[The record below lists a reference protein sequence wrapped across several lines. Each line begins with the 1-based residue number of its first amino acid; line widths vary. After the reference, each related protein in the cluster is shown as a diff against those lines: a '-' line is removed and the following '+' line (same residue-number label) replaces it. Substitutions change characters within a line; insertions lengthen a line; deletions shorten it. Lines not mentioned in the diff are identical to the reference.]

1 MSIFQKP
8 YDNPMLLS
16 YYNGVMDLQRKKFQT
31 EVAGRVLTLETSR
44 LADQANAAVM
54 ATYEGTTVLSTV
66 VMSKENRDVDFMPL
80 SVDFEEKYYAVGK
93 ILGSQ
98 YVRREGR
105 PSNEAILSGRIIDR
119 AIRPLFDARLR
130 RDLQITATV
139 LTYDEEND
147 PDFVALIATSAALH
161 ISDIP
166 WNGPIAGVALTKLG
180 NDVVLNPVN
189 SVLKTRAAEKSFS
202 SFVAGL
208 NGKINMIELDGYE
221 AKEEEIIASYEQAL
235 VEIEKINKL
244 IGSMRSEVGKPK
256 AEVALKA
263 RDMELEK
270 KVNEFIAPKLD
281 SAVYVKDKTERE
293 NNISAVG
300 KSLKEFLTEQSH
312 DEASVKDSEAI
323 LDEAISA
330 LVHKNV
336 IESGKRPDGRA
347 TDELRELY
355 AEVATLPRVHGSAIF
370 VRGNTQSL
378 AVATLGAPGTEKIV
392 ETIRNMEGKERFMLN
407 YNFPGYSVGEAKSFR
422 GPGRRDIG
430 HGALAEKAVR
440 PVVPSMEEFPY
451 VIRVVSEIL
460 GSNGSSSMATVCSTT
475 LALMDAGVPIKKPVA
490 GIAMGLMSDESGR
503 YKILTDIQGPEDHH
517 GDMDFKVAGTDN
529 GVNAIQMD
537 VKVEGVLPKV
547 LLEGLHQAKEA
558 RLKIL
563 GVIAGA
569 LSAPRPEISKYAPKV
584 EIFYIDSEKIGE
596 VIGPGGKKINAIIAK
611 TNVTIEIEDDGKV
624 FVAGTDHAKVEAAIA
639 EIQGIV
645 KEYKVGEIVEGTVVR
660 IMEFGAIVDL
670 GGGKDGM
677 VHVSEIKEGFV
688 KNVTDVLN
696 IGDFVRAKII
706 KIDPGRGK
714 LSLSIKQLN
723 APTEPKEEGGAEG
736 GRDDGHHDERR
747 EKRGFFNRHKP
758 NN

>member
-1 MSIFQKP
+1 
-8 YDNPMLLS
+8 
-16 YYNGVMDLQRKKFQT
+16 MDLQRKKFQT

-54 ATYEGTTVLSTV
+54 ATYEGTTVLATV

-80 SVDFEEKYYAVGK
+80 VVDFEEKYYAVGK

-105 PSNEAILSGRIIDR
+105 PSTDAVLSGRIVDR
-119 AIRPLFDARLR
+119 AVRPLFDSRLR
-130 RDLQITATV
+130 RDIQVTATV

-147 PDFVALIATSAALH
+147 PDFVALVAVSAALH

-166 WNGPIAGVALTKLG
+166 WNGPIAGVALAKFG
-180 NDVVLNPVN
+180 EEVVLNPVN
-189 SVLKTRAAEKSFS
+189 SVLKARLAEKSFG

-221 AKEEEIIASYEQAL
+221 AKEEEIIASYEKAL

-244 IGSMRSEVGKPK
+244 IQSMRAEVGKPK
-256 AEVALKA
+256 AEVALKV
-263 RDMELEK
+263 RDVELEK
-270 KVNEFIAPKLD
+270 KVNEFVAPKLD
-281 SAVYVKDKTERE
+281 GAVYVKDKVERE
-293 NNISAVG
+293 SNLSAVS
-300 KSLKEFLTEQSH
+300 KSLKEFLIGQSH
-312 DEASVKDSEAI
+312 DEASIKDAEAI

-347 TDELRELY
+347 TDEIRELY
-355 AEVATLPRVHGSAIF
+355 AEVGTLPRVHGSAVF

-392 ETIRNMEGKERFMLN
+392 ETIRNIDGKERFMLN
-407 YNFPGYSVGEAKSFR
+407 YNFPGYSVGEAKSYR

-451 VIRVVSEIL
+451 VIRLVSEIL
-460 GSNGSSSMATVCSTT
+460 GSNGSSSMATVCSST

-517 GDMDFKVAGTDN
+517 GDMDFKVAGTDA

-563 GVIAGA
+563 AVITGA
-569 LSAPRPEISKYAPKV
+569 LAAPRPEISKYAPKV
-584 EIFYIDSEKIGE
+584 EIFHIDPEKIGE

-624 FVAGTDHAKVEAAIA
+624 FVAGTDHDKVEAAIA
-639 EIQGIV
+639 EIKGIV
-645 KEYKVGEIVEGTVVR
+645 KEFQVGEIVEGTVVR

-670 GGGKDGM
+670 GAGKDGM

-706 KIDPGRGK
+706 KIDPGKGK
-714 LSLSIKQLN
+714 ISLSIKQLA
-723 APTEPKEEGGAEG
+723 APSEAKEENAGGE
-736 GRDDGHHDERR
+736 RKDDEPHREERK
-747 EKRGFFNRHKP
+747 EKRGFFNRHK
-758 NN
+758 N